1 MELILGIGGDDG
13 IVSSCKV
20 EMEVGEVQV
29 VLIFFILDPFEPEI
43 TVGSGGGGGV
53 LSRFESIV
61 IIISDAGYDTE
72 CSISISIIVKGGVDC
87 DW

>member
-1 MELILGIGGDDG
+1 MGIGGDDG
-13 IVSSCKV
+13 TVSSCKV
-20 EMEVGEVQV
+20 EMEVGEVQ

-43 TVGSGGGGGV
+43 TVGSGGV